1 MRFEDI
7 LPALREGKKVRRK
20 DWDIEYFICRD
31 GNSIRCHDG
40 SLYFGAYILKD
51 DWEIYEVPL
60 EVAKPKKKVKYYPGL
75 FLSSS
80 GHCLYSLYKDEQD
93 VKNDVYVRSMQFMR
107 LITEVPELIEER
119 EE

>member
-20 DWDIEYFICRD
+20 EWCVNGFIYKD
-31 GNSIRCHDG
+31 GNFIRCHDNSLFYG
-40 SLYFGAYILKD
+40 SYILND
-51 DWEIYEVPL
+51 DWEIYEL
-60 EVAKPKKKVKYYPGL
+60 PKKKVKYYPALFKFKNGEFYLNNNKRYRYVEEAKEDGL
-75 FLSSS
+75 RERINIL
-80 GHCLYSLYKDEQD
+80 E
-93 VKNDVYVRSMQFMR
+93 VR